1 MKKLIALSLMALALT
16 ACTANKSETYT
27 REMTVTEINTTEDIV
42 VLVCTEGHEW
52 AFYGVENWL
61 VGDNCTCTMDSKG
74 TKDITDDEI
83 IFTTYK
89 GNECSVVGVFTD
101 SFENTEGKTYYHFKS
116 NDNESGG
123 VLLQAK

>member
-1 MKKLIALSLMALALT
+1 MKRLAAIVLTALT
-16 ACTANKSETYT
+16 LTSCAPIQGETYT

-42 VLVCTEGHEW
+42 VLACTEGHEW

-89 GNECSVVGVFTD
+89 GN
-101 SFENTEGKTYYHFKS
+101 
-116 NDNESGG
+116 
-123 VLLQAK
+123 